1 MKKEFDSI
9 ELIDRNIA
17 WQENIKENKY
27 TALRDT
33 SSIFVTF
40 DHGVFQ
46 RLGFKKGNFFQIEKG
61 DFLVYDE
68 NLVSELSI

>member
-1 MKKEFDSI
+1 MLRKLEIMKKEFDSI

-33 SSIFVTF
+33 SSIFVIF

-46 RLGFKKGNFFQIEKG
+46 HLHPNHYKCI
-61 DFLVYDE
+61 L
-68 NLVSELSI
+68 